1 MEPNHESA
9 AQQIGHQVKN
19 NSAMEFMPIAPG
31 RFLRSIRI
39 LFITALSGAII
50 PVRAAETPPKQLFPD
65 AAPVCACESLTKV
78 SLPNT
83 TIDSAAVDPS
93 DGSCRVTATVTHP
106 PAGDR
111 VKIFIGLPVTNW
123 NGRFRGNG
131 GGGFSGG
138 SAGNLRGPVGQG
150 YAAGATDT
158 GHQGGSGSFAL
169 DANGRLNWQSIVDNA
184 YLGIH
189 DMTVVGKAL
198 TQEFYGKAPRYSYFV
213 GGSTGGR
220 QGLMEAQRY
229 PNDYDGIVSA
239 CPAINWQ
246 RFLPAD
252 LWPQVVMVAAK
263 NFVPKPKLDAATAA
277 AGAACDA
284 LDGVTDGVIDDPARC
299 DYDPKALVGT
309 KVGDDTFT
317 EADADVVRKIW
328 EGPRGQDGTFLWH
341 GLARGT
347 DLFALAGTGGLPLT
361 GKPFSIPLEWFQFF
375 LLQNPKW
382 DWTTLTPTGFEL
394 LWRQSVEQYGAVI
407 GTDDPDL
414 THFRDRGGKVII
426 YHGLA
431 DQLIPADGTIDYY
444 KRVQQKMGGADKA
457 SQFARLFLAP
467 GVDHGFRGAGPT
479 PTGQMEAIVRW
490 VEEGQA
496 PDKLMAERRDSSG
509 KVIRTRPLFPFPQVA
524 KFKGTGSTD
533 EAESFVA
540 QQPAR

>member
-1 MEPNHESA
+1 MNY
-9 AQQIGHQVKN
+9 KTL
-19 NSAMEFMPIAPG
+19 APG
-31 RFLRSIRI
+31 RLLRIKGIFLV
-39 LFITALSGAII
+39 TALSAAITL
-50 PVRAAETPPKQLFPD
+50 VRAAETPPKPIFPD
-65 AAPVCACESLTKV
+65 AAPVCPCESLAKF

-83 TIDSAAVDPS
+83 TIDSAALDPS
-93 DGSCRVTATVTHP
+93 DGSCRVTATITHP
-106 PAGDR
+106 LSGDR
-111 VKIFIGLPVTNW
+111 VKIFIGLPATNW

-138 SAGNLRGPVGQG
+138 SAGSLRGPVAQG

-158 GHQGGSGSFAL
+158 GHEGGSGSFAL
-169 DANGRLNWQSIVDNA
+169 DANGRLNWQAIVDNA

-189 DMTVVGKAL
+189 EMTVVGKAL
-198 TQEFYGKAPRYSYFV
+198 TQAFYGKAPRYSYFV

-239 CPAINWQ
+239 CPAINWH

-263 NFVPKPKLDAATAA
+263 NFVTKSKLDAATAA
-277 AGAACDA
+277 AVAACDA
-284 LDGVTDGVIDDPARC
+284 LDGVTDGVIDDPTRC
-299 DYDPKALVGT
+299 AYDPKALVGT

-317 EADADVVRKIW
+317 DADADVVRKIW

-347 DLFALAGTGGLPLT
+347 DLFALAGTGGSPLT
-361 GKPFSIPLEWFQFF
+361 GKPFSIPLEWFQYF

-382 DWTTLTPTGFEL
+382 DWTTLTPAGFEL
-394 LWRQSVEQYGAVI
+394 LWRQSVEEFGAVI

-414 THFRDRGGKVII
+414 ARFRDRGGKVII

-444 KRVQQKMGGADKA
+444 KRVEQQMGGAEKV

-467 GVDHGFRGAGPT
+467 GVDHGFHGAGLT

-496 PDKLMAERRDSSG
+496 PDQLIAERRDSSG

-524 KFKGTGSTD
+524 KYKGSGSTD
-533 EAESFVA
+533 EAENFVSR
-540 QQPAR
+540 PAGQ

>member
-1 MEPNHESA
+1 M
-9 AQQIGHQVKN
+9 KY
-19 NSAMEFMPIAPG
+19 NSPIEFIPLAPG
-31 RFLRSIRI
+31 RFLRTIRI
-39 LFITALSGAII
+39 LFITALSGAILR
-50 PVRAAETPPKQLFPD
+50 VRAAETPPKQLFPD
-65 AAPVCACESLTKV
+65 AAPVCTCESLTKV

-83 TIDSAAVDPS
+83 TIDFAAVDPS

-138 SAGNLRGPVGQG
+138 SAGSLRGPVAQG

-158 GHQGGSGSFAL
+158 GHEGGSGSFAL

-189 DMTVVGKAL
+189 EMTVVGKAL
-198 TQEFYGKAPRYSYFV
+198 TKEFYGKAPRYSYFV

-239 CPAINWQ
+239 CPAINWH

-252 LWPQVVMVAAK
+252 LWPQVVMVAAQ

-277 AGAACDA
+277 AVAACDS

-299 DYDPKALVGT
+299 GYDPKALVGT
-309 KVGDDTFT
+309 KVGDDVFT
-317 EADADVVRKIW
+317 EADADVIRKIW

-341 GLARGT
+341 GLARGS
-347 DLFALAGTGGLPLT
+347 DLFALAGTGGSPLT

-382 DWTTLTPTGFEL
+382 DWTTLTPAGFEL

-414 THFRDRGGKVII
+414 TPFRDRSGKVII

-444 KRVQQKMGGADKA
+444 KRLQQKMGGADKA

-479 PTGQMEAIVRW
+479 PTGQIEAIVRW
-490 VEEGQA
+490 VEEGPA

-509 KVIRTRPLFPFPQVA
+509 KVIQTRPLFPFPHVA
-524 KFKGTGSTD
+524 KYKGSGSPE
-533 EAESFVA
+533 EAENFVA
-540 QQPAR
+540 RRPAQ